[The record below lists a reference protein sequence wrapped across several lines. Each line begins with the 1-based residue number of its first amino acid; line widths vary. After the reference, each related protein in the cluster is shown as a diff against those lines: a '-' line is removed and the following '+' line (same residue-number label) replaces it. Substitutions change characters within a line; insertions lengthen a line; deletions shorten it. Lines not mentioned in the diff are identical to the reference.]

1 MVSGNAM
8 KLLSGEY
15 ILLSKSQRGFFA
27 KAMGNLVVQN
37 GFVVLRDRQGVPDDR
52 IAKGVP
58 TVTRWMEWR
67 FAEETGEEASQRE
80 ASKCRGKGPKYPR
93 GLWGPDKN

>member
-37 GFVVLRDRQGVPDDR
+37 GFVVLRDRQGVPDGYSL
-52 IAKGVP
+52 AGMAV
-58 TVTRWMEWR
+58 
-67 FAEETGEEASQRE
+67 
-80 ASKCRGKGPKYPR
+80 RGGNRGR
-93 GLWGPDKN
+93 GLSA